1 MIVILKFL
9 ERLKFEE
16 KIIWKFEWNLN
27 KKRVSWIYDFLG
39 K

>member
-1 MIVILKFL
+1 MRVILKFL

-16 KIIWKFEWNLN
+16 KIIIKFEWNLN
-27 KKRVSWIYDFLG
+27 EKRVSWIYDFLG